1 MTRVDAK
8 NGLGGAS
15 LTANS
20 PTILQQ
26 EDGIPTLLIRRKTK
40 SSGFIR
46 ESEGVSCREKMNRNA
61 RSMLV
66 WFILASILVLASY
79 HFLRSGKEA
88 VYELDSS
95 DFLQLIHG
103 KLEID
108 NVTILKREIAGVT
121 IGKEWI
127 TGEFDTEKYL
137 PVALGEKP
145 VEFKKF
151 KTARDIYDDFPL
163 QKTLHENEIPFNVEF
178 GRNFQIVGMLG
189 SILLPLI
196 LFIGIMYF
204 ISRQMQGT
212 GNRALS
218 FGKSRARRHS
228 ENEPKVTFE
237 DVAGCNEAKEDL
249 QEVILFLQEPKRF
262 QRLGGRIPK
271 GVLLMG
277 PPGTGKTLL
286 ARAVAGEA
294 SVPFFS
300 ISGSEFVEMFVGV
313 GASRVRD
320 LFENGRKNAPC
331 VIFIDELDAV
341 GRHRG
346 AGIGGGHDERE
357 QTLNELLVQMDGFD
371 TSEGVILVSAS
382 VTGDTPI
389 LIKDSDGKINLLP
402 IADFVDPYYADGFE
416 EEQKPV
422 EGIKALGF
430 ERQDH
435 SKFGKIAYS
444 AFKSVGA
451 VYRHKVD
458 EIYEIEYLG
467 GKIRATGNHS
477 VFIRTREG
485 IIPKEVYSLK
495 PGDCLVDLMPIQK
508 ANHSLKQ
515 GIQEPGCTTSVGE
528 IQDVQLQLK
537 KLSHAHFKCAKPSW
551 ESDNVHNKH
560 IPPFLF
566 EAPREYFLEFLRGYI
581 STHDKYE
588 SGMVTSDSHQSIIE
602 LNWLCRM
609 HGIKTYF
616 SAKRVIVKSV
626 KKVPYNGYV
635 YDLCGCEN
643 EAFFGGENP
652 ILLHNT
658 NRPDVLD
665 PALLRPGRFDRH
677 VIVDLPDIK
686 GREEIFKVH
695 LKNVTYDPDVDVA
708 VLARGTP
715 YFSGADIA
723 NMVNEAALM
732 ASKMD
737 YDAVTMDCFEEA
749 KDRVMMGPERKSMV
763 ISPREKQVIAYHE
776 AGHAL
781 VQHLLPDSDPN
792 YKCSIIPRGTALGMT
807 QKMPIEERH
816 NYGKNYLLAE
826 ITVRLA
832 GRVSEVLMIG
842 EPTTGS
848 KNDFEVATET
858 ARKMVCNFG
867 MSELGP
873 IAFGK
878 REEQIFLGKEL
889 AQHKDYSEQTA
900 IGIDKAVEKIVN
912 ECYQEAEDVIKSNLD
927 KLKNLA
933 EQLLEKETLDAKEIE
948 EILGPKPAPA
958 IGLMIDD

>member
-1 MTRVDAK
+1 
-8 NGLGGAS
+8 
-15 LTANS
+15 
-20 PTILQQ
+20 
-26 EDGIPTLLIRRKTK
+26 
-40 SSGFIR
+40 
-46 ESEGVSCREKMNRNA
+46 MNRNA

-79 HFLRSGKEA
+79 HFLRSGKPA

-108 NVTILKREIAGVT
+108 NVTILKREIAEVT

-127 TGEFDTEKYL
+127 TGEFETEKYL
-137 PVALGEKP
+137 PVAVGEKP
-145 VEFKKF
+145 VEFRKF

-163 QKTLHENEIPFNVEF
+163 QETLHENEIPFNVEL
-178 GRNFQIVGMLG
+178 GRNFQMVGMLG

-228 ENEPKVTFE
+228 EDEPKVTFE

-371 TSEGVILVSAS
+371 TSEGVILVSA
-382 VTGDTPI
+382 
-389 LIKDSDGKINLLP
+389 
-402 IADFVDPYYADGFE
+402 
-416 EEQKPV
+416 
-422 EGIKALGF
+422 
-430 ERQDH
+430 
-435 SKFGKIAYS
+435 
-444 AFKSVGA
+444 
-451 VYRHKVD
+451 
-458 EIYEIEYLG
+458 
-467 GKIRATGNHS
+467 
-477 VFIRTREG
+477 
-485 IIPKEVYSLK
+485 
-495 PGDCLVDLMPIQK
+495 
-508 ANHSLKQ
+508 
-515 GIQEPGCTTSVGE
+515 
-528 IQDVQLQLK
+528 
-537 KLSHAHFKCAKPSW
+537 
-551 ESDNVHNKH
+551 
-560 IPPFLF
+560 
-566 EAPREYFLEFLRGYI
+566 
-581 STHDKYE
+581 
-588 SGMVTSDSHQSIIE
+588 
-602 LNWLCRM
+602 
-609 HGIKTYF
+609 
-616 SAKRVIVKSV
+616 
-626 KKVPYNGYV
+626 
-635 YDLCGCEN
+635 
-643 EAFFGGENP
+643 
-652 ILLHNT
+652 T

-665 PALLRPGRFDRH
+665 PALLRPGRFDRR
-677 VIVDLPDIK
+677 VVVDLPDIR

-695 LKNVTYDPDVDVA
+695 LKNVKYAPDVDVA

-763 ISPREKQVIAYHE
+763 ISPWEKQVIAYHE

-792 YKCSIIPRGTALGMT
+792 YKCSIIPRGTALGVT
-807 QKMPIEERH
+807 QKMPIEEQH

-832 GRVSEVLMIG
+832 GRVAEILMIG
-842 EPTTGS
+842 EPTTGA

-858 ARKMVCNFG
+858 ARRMVCNFG

-900 IGIDKAVEKIVN
+900 IEIDKAVENIVN

-927 KLKNLA
+927 KLKNLT

-948 EILGPKPAPA
+948 EILGPKPEPA
-958 IGLMIDD
+958 KRIT